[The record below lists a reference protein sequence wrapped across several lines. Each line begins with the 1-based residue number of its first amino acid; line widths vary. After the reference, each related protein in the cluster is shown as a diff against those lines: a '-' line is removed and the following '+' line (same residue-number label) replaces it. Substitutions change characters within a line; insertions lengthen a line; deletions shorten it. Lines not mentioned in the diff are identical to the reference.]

1 MIVPIAIAALVLG
14 AASKN
19 ARAAAA
25 RGRALPFSIVE
36 ALAAPWGAI
45 WDVPPLLIE
54 VVAQLESHFQ
64 PSIANTTDPRAVA
77 KGGAWGMF
85 QITLDTAKDLLGRVR
100 AFRRYPAFK
109 RWDGTGPSLL
119 DPGLNTMVASWY
131 LANLWHEFG
140 DYPQALAAYHQGPDK
155 VRSMLAAGKTIPDQ
169 LPPKGRAYV
178 RDALTIKRELEQRY
192 TS

>member
-1 MIVPIAIAALVLG
+1 MLLPVAIVALVLG
-14 AASKN
+14 AASKK

-25 RGRALPFSIVE
+25 RGYGLPLSIVE
-36 ALAAPWGAI
+36 ALVAPWSVI
-45 WDVPPLLIE
+45 WDVPALLVEI
-54 VVAQLESHFQ
+54 VAQEESQFH
-64 PSIANTTDPRAVA
+64 PGIANTTDPRAVA
-77 KGGAWGMF
+77 KGGAWGLF

-131 LANLWHEFG
+131 LATLWHEFRG
-140 DYPQALAAYHQGPDK
+140 YPEALAAYHQGPDK
-155 VRSMLAAGKTIPDQ
+155 VRSMLAAGKDIPDQ

-178 RDALTIKRELEQRY
+178 RKALEIKRELEQRS